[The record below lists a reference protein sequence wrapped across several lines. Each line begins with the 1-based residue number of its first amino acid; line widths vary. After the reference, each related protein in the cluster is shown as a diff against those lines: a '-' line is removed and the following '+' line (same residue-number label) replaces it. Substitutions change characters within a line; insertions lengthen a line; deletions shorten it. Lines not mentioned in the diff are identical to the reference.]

1 MGSPVAW
8 AASVA
13 SAVNLARQQA
23 RMTRSFA
30 LGLLAWLLVA
40 CGASARP
47 LQARGEISTYVVNG
61 EARDPRRRRRVRTD
75 VPRGRP
81 FSRLPCQP
89 PQPAVLRLGARSP
102 PRRRGCH

>member
-61 EARDPRRRRRVRTD
+61 EARDPRRRRRLRTAA
-75 VPRGRP
+75 VPPARP
-81 FSRLPCQP
+81 SI
-89 PQPAVLRLGARSP
+89 LGLDARSP
-102 PRRRGCH
+102 PRRRGRH